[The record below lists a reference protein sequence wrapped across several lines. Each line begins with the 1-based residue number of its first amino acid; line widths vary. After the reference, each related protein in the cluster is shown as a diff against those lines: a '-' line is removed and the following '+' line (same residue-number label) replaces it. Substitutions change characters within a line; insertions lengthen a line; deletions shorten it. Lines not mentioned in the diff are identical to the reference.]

1 MSRLII
7 TEMNITGV
15 QCTVCALEENQK
27 IIELQIEQKG
37 KKTILN
43 NIYVGKVENIASNI
57 QAAFVKFGEEQNGYL
72 PLSEAS
78 NMIFSC
84 DRKGNEA
91 LRAGDEVLVQVS
103 RDAMKGK
110 LPALS
115 ANLNFTGKY
124 LVLTTGEKKFGLS
137 HKLSKEERN
146 RLSKW
151 MEEEIHRPDKE
162 YGMIVRTNAS
172 EASKEE
178 ILNELEYLRKLYQKV
193 AVNGRNRTCYS
204 RLYQH
209 PPIYMTIV
217 RDLYTK
223 NLEEIICDKQ
233 EILQEIEAYYEEFD
247 TQQTNK
253 IRFYQDSLLPLYK
266 LYNIEGAIEEISRE
280 KIWLKSGGFLVIQQT
295 EAFVSI
301 DVNSGKFTGK
311 KKAEETYRK
320 INLEAAEEIARQLRL
335 RNLSGIILIDFI
347 NMENPDHQDEL
358 FHVLQK
364 YLRKDSV
371 KSKAIDITPLHILE
385 MTRKKVRRPVIE
397 DLKELKL

>member
-178 ILNELEYLRKLYQKV
+178 ILNALNSLSDSEKYGMILRAKGIVECECGSFIHFDYV
-193 AVNGRNRTCYS
+193 PGEPDVRTGSASVTGRLC
-204 RLYQH
+204 
-209 PPIYMTIV
+209 
-217 RDLYTK
+217 
-223 NLEEIICDKQ
+223 
-233 EILQEIEAYYEEFD
+233 
-247 TQQTNK
+247 
-253 IRFYQDSLLPLYK
+253 
-266 LYNIEGAIEEISRE
+266 
-280 KIWLKSGGFLVIQQT
+280 VIG
-295 EAFVSI
+295 S
-301 DVNSGKFTGK
+301 
-311 KKAEETYRK
+311 K
-320 INLEAAEEIARQLRL
+320 IN
-335 RNLSGIILIDFI
+335 
-347 NMENPDHQDEL
+347 
-358 FHVLQK
+358 
-364 YLRKDSV
+364 
-371 KSKAIDITPLHILE
+371 
-385 MTRKKVRRPVIE
+385 E
-397 DLKELKL
+397 DALKELFNI